1 MWGQED
7 QDDQEHQGEVYKRI
21 RGRVYQTKKDQRELI
36 VVCQRQ
42 FRRFLQNRDWG
53 WFVLIQKT
61 RGLIGLP
68 NPEEE
73 LRQLEEAA
81 NAKYGAYKDAL
92 DVTANLQG
100 SLDGLKGDIDAMG
113 KQLA

>member
-42 FRRFLQNRDWG
+42 FRRFLQMRDWG
-53 WFVLIQKT
+53 WYVLIQKT

-73 LRQLEEAA
+73 LRLLEEKA
-81 NAKYGAYKDAL
+81 NATWGEYQDTLA
-92 DVTANLQG
+92 VTATLEG
-100 SLDGLKGDIDAMG
+100 SLEG
-113 KQLA
+113 